1 MEGMAEAQ
9 LPSDSLGSPPASP
22 DLYEPAVSQ
31 QAIEKAEMTKLLIEN
46 HYKQLIKSGTE
57 RRAR

>member
-1 MEGMAEAQ
+1 MGDAH
-9 LPSDSLGSPPASP
+9 LPSDAVGSLPASP
-22 DLYEPAVSQ
+22 EMYEAPVSQ
-31 QAIEKAEMTKLLIEN
+31 QTIEKAEMTKLLIEN

>member
-1 MEGMAEAQ
+1 MYEA
-9 LPSDSLGSPPASP
+9 P
-22 DLYEPAVSQ
+22 VSQ
-31 QAIEKAEMTKLLIEN
+31 QTIEKAEMTKLLIEN